1 MYLINIFSIHTIPEL
16 PACEGCDSLRYNS
29 WPGKVYYSGDLFD
42 SEWYNRYNT
51 RNDLYEHLSEE
62 VIKMNRSEQLMAGE
76 GLLFWR
82 PL

>member
-1 MYLINIFSIHTIPEL
+1 MVRGGTQNESVRTTHGQGRFIILETSLI
-16 PACEGCDSLRYNS
+16 R
-29 WPGKVYYSGDLFD
+29 SGIAG
-42 SEWYNRYNT
+42 YNT

-62 VIKMNRSEQLMAGE
+62 VIKMNRSEQLLAGE